1 MADLGSSYP
10 VQINVTETKA
20 MKLKWVESRKQE
32 AKSKLVHFKQA
43 IEDLVKGKVPEI
55 ERQILAAEQELAQ
68 LEYQETN
75 LKNSV
80 DAEQVG

>member
-1 MADLGSSYP
+1 MSDLGSSYP
-10 VQINVTETKA
+10 VVIQVNETRA
-20 MKLKWVESRKQE
+20 MKLKWIESRKQE

-43 IEDLVKGKVPEI
+43 IEDLIKGKVPEI

-68 LEYQETN
+68 LESQELL

-80 DAEQVG
+80 DAEIAK

>member
-1 MADLGSSYP
+1 MSDIGSSYP
-10 VQINVTETKA
+10 IEIRVNETKA
-20 MKLKWVESRKQE
+20 MKLKWIESRKQE

-43 IEDLVKGKVPEI
+43 IEDLIKGKVPEI

-68 LEYQETN
+68 LEYQEIN

-80 DAEQVG
+80 DAEEVK